1 MSSQQS
7 TNQAVNT
14 TTAADEINRF
24 AHYVE
29 FRTRDLRQTIATY
42 LGTNPADHTAGRR
55 NQDDDEDLFVDAG
68 TPEDDWVEV
77 TDEAIEVPEVRC
89 PCAE

>member
-7 TNQAVNT
+7 TNQASNP
-14 TTAADEINRF
+14 TTAADEISRF

-42 LGTNPADHTAGRR
+42 LGTDSVSHTAARR

-68 TPEDDWVEV
+68 TPEEDWVEV

-89 PCAE
+89 PYAE